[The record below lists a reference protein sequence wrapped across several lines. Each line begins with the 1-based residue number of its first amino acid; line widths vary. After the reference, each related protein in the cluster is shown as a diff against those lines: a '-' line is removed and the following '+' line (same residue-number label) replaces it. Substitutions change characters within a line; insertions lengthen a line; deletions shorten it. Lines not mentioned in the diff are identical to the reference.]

1 MLVRTGIRVIDLT
14 HLLNPFF
21 GLKIL
26 LDCCLS
32 IACIYETRQPNES
45 ETGQE
50 TTCKEPKSLDSL
62 EVVALSPKSF
72 D

>member
-1 MLVRTGIRVIDLT
+1 L
-14 HLLNPFF
+14 F
-21 GLKIL
+21 
-26 LDCCLS
+26 

-72 D
+72 Y